1 MAFAIATRISLGK
14 TARFP
19 VVLILAVEMEN
30 VFLGNVFVRRILKG
44 KIVGSLFV
52 NVIIVGSV
60 CLISSAYVKM
70 GFMGRIVRR
79 VCVRITAVRMVRV
92 IKGSVCV
99 KQDGVRMIVR

>member
-1 MAFAIATRISLGK
+1 MAFAIATRILLGK

-19 VVLILAVEMEN
+19 VALILAVEMEN
-30 VFLGNVFVRRILKG
+30 VFLENVFVSRILKAR
-44 KIVGSLFV
+44 IAGSLFV
-52 NVIIVGSV
+52 IVIIVGSV

-79 VCVRITAVRMVRV
+79 VCVRITAVRMARA
-92 IKGSVCV
+92 IKGSACV